1 MLSMRVAGKLPFSH
15 FLDAT
20 KLQSFSEYAKITHKL
35 LNHGKQKKNNRQK
48 KEGVPTDTPSNY
60 RSQELLLEFCQVF
73 DSANHL

>member
-1 MLSMRVAGKLPFSH
+1 MRVAGKLPFSH

-48 KEGVPTDTPSNY
+48 MKEY
-60 RSQELLLEFCQVF
+60 LLILLQIFGRKSF
-73 DSANHL
+73 YLSSAKYLIVRTICEV